1 MHRLAKNKSKNAAEC
16 VARPNAS
23 GKLWQYVRRRLD
35 RSAVD
40 NNDVRSVCHHLKT
53 IITGKHSRFKT
64 PKPAKAD
71 VFRGRSEQA
80 SVERHESPKKTSLL
94 QPLKQAWRKTTSKT
108 PGDNSRKDEYQNQL
122 SASNITTLDEDD
134 TVNFSDASSFS
145 MVSEYARR
153 LESSHTRTRP
163 RVLSQ
168 FPQSG
173 ASATVLPDPHTT
185 DNSVPAH
192 RGHVSEGYERSPT
205 FIAYDI
211 VSHLQSTSQHHSV
224 RSSDFGGYEPATN
237 DKSPFQTAQIYPR
250 NRQGAKTLPARRR
263 TYSYHRSTVSSQTLT
278 PSPSEGLLTV
288 NRADYDRIMNAV
300 YRPTPSRIPI
310 PVFWKNAFP
319 RAYNFRGPSS
329 PYQEVNTVP
338 LRAQKKRIDS
348 ASAMEPQLPTPPWS
362 SLSFGQNSAP
372 ILRDIAARPALK
384 FPSHTHP
391 TTEHPSHQGPSTR
404 HIDRS
409 TLNHRPKGH
418 PYTLLQRQTTLPR
431 DWRLKNSS
439 PESIPPIPTSSRI
452 LSGSNRSRF
461 LPPVTLNDDGDGGD
475 VWCSEGSVH
484 ADRSIIQA
492 CDSASS
498 TDESQLQSCVLDAD
512 EDIWVGEASRSH
524 VAVVDEPLH

>member
-1 MHRLAKNKSKNAAEC
+1 MHRLAKNKSKNAADS
-16 VARPNAS
+16 VVRPNAT
-23 GKLWQYVRRRLD
+23 GKLWQHVRRRLD

-40 NNDVRSVCHHLKT
+40 DNDVRSVYHRLK
-53 IITGKHSRFKT
+53 IVITGKHSRFKT
-64 PKPAKAD
+64 SKPAKAN
-71 VFRGRSEQA
+71 VFRGRSKQA

-94 QPLKQAWRKTTSKT
+94 QPLKQAWRKATGKS
-108 PGDNSRKDEYQNQL
+108 PGDNSRKDQDQIQF
-122 SASNITTLDEDD
+122 SVSNIATSDEDE
-134 TVNFSDASSFS
+134 TTNFSDASSFS
-145 MVSEYARR
+145 MVSEHAHL

-168 FPQSG
+168 SPQSG
-173 ASATVLPDPHTT
+173 ASATILPGPHTT
-185 DNSVPAH
+185 DNSVPSH
-192 RGHVSEGYERSPT
+192 RGHVSGAHERSPT
-205 FIAYDI
+205 FVAYDT
-211 VSHLQSTSQHHSV
+211 VSHLQSTSQHHSI
-224 RSSDFGGYEPATN
+224 RLSDFGRYEPVIN
-237 DKSPFQTAQIYPR
+237 DRTPFQTDQRYPR
-250 NRQGAKTLPARRR
+250 NRQGEKTLPARRR
-263 TYSYHRSTVSSQTLT
+263 TYSYHCSTVSSQTLIH
-278 PSPSEGLLTV
+278 SPSEGLFTV

-329 PYQEVNTVP
+329 PYQEVNTIP
-338 LRAQKKRIDS
+338 LRAEQKRIDS
-348 ASAMEPQLPTPPWS
+348 ASAMDPQLPTPPWP
-362 SLSFGQNSAP
+362 SLSSGQNSAP
-372 ILRDIAARPALK
+372 LLRDIAARPALK
-384 FPSHTHP
+384 FPSNTHP
-391 TTEHPSHQGPSTR
+391 TTEHSSHQGPSTR
-404 HIDRS
+404 HIDCS
-409 TLNHRPKGH
+409 TLDHRQKGH
-418 PYTLLQRQTTLPR
+418 SYTLLQRQKTLPR

-484 ADRSIIQA
+484 VDRSIIQA
-492 CDSASS
+492 CDNASS